1 MLGGIYME
9 EKNLTVIGSYSTRE
23 EALSVIERLRNE
35 GYERD
40 DIVIYTTDEAASRLG
55 FDGLSGIDVETDENR
70 MDGEED
76 RSLWEKIKDTFS
88 FDTYDSETATP
99 ENDPLYQY
107 RGDISDGKFVIT
119 VKGYRQPETT
129 EDTMDTQ
136 DTVSPASTMGTGL
149 ETGTGTDPMDVG
161 GTTGFQNTTDPLN
174 MTPGTDPMDVPGETD
189 TMGTSKTEDIDR
201 KPVTDQSSQGTDENL
216 EDDTITIPIKEE
228 QVDVSKH
235 TVVREEVGIHKEEH
249 EDVEKV
255 TEDVSREE
263 LDIDTS
269 GDVHI
274 EDRNKKS

>member
-99 ENDPLYQY
+99 ENDTLYQY

>member
-129 EDTMDTQ
+129 EDTM
-136 DTVSPASTMGTGL
+136 
-149 ETGTGTDPMDVG
+149 
-161 GTTGFQNTTDPLN
+161 
-174 MTPGTDPMDVPGETD
+174 
-189 TMGTSKTEDIDR
+189 GTSKTEDIDRKPNLDDDTIQLKEEKLDVNTYDVTTGEVDIHKHVVNDTETVEVPVKREEIVIER
-201 KPVTDQSSQGTDENL
+201 KPVTDQSSQGTDEKL

-235 TVVREEVGIHKEEH
+235 TVIREEVGIHKEEH